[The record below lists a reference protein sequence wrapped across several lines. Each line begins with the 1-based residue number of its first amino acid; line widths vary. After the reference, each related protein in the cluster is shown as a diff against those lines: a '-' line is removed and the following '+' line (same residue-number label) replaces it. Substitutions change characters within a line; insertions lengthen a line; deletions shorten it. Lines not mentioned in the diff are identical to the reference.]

1 MHSAHRGRTRAV
13 LLALVACVALVPG
26 VLDRADARQ
35 APATDPSAGSV
46 HFAVDRPMCARP
58 ASPSVMRCFA
68 VQRVNVARG
77 TPGAYRY
84 RQPAGPA
91 RGPVGGYTP
100 ADLASA
106 YGFHPRVDRS
116 RLTVAVVM
124 WHDNPRAL
132 RDLNTFDRHYGFARE
147 TPHSFRKVN
156 QYGKSGPLPSG
167 DRRAGSEISLDL
179 QAVRA
184 VCRTCRLLLVEA
196 AHPTAAS
203 LATAENT
210 AVRLGAQVVTN
221 SFGEPEHRV
230 SRRVRQ
236 AFDHPGRVLIASV
249 GDDGWYGWDFGN
261 SRNGRSDSRPSF
273 PASYPG
279 LVGVGA
285 TTLRLDDNATRT
297 SETVWNGNGR
307 TDAIGHRR
315 ARPVGAAGGGCSRL
329 YPAQPWQRH
338 EPGYRRTGCAGKRVS
353 TDVSMLGDPQTGF
366 DVFDR
371 YGSSG
376 WVTVGGSSLSAPL
389 AAGMFALAGGSRG
402 VPFASS
408 QLYTNSAVHPG
419 LRFDVT
425 SGGNSYCGGAPTAK
439 CARTVRRRWPNA
451 GTGNPNAVGR
461 GLLDCSFP
469 ATGDASAPPRSSE
482 CNAIKGFD
490 GPTGV
495 GAPSGIGLFAP
506 TAPNVSVSA
515 RRAHYPVGRQ
525 ARFVAKVNESLPR
538 TSVRRYTWTWGDG
551 HTSATRRPAVRH
563 RYRRAG
569 TYRVTV
575 QVLDSRWQT
584 AQARTRVRIT
594 KR

>member
-1 MHSAHRGRTRAV
+1 ML
-13 LLALVACVALVPG
+13 LLALAACVAVVPG
-26 VLDRADARQ
+26 ALARADARQ
-35 APATDPSAGSV
+35 APSPDQPAAVV
-46 HFAVDRPMCARP
+46 HFAVNRPMCARP
-58 ASPSVMRCFA
+58 ASPRVMRCFA
-68 VQRVNVARG
+68 VQRVTVTRG

-84 RQPAGPA
+84 RQPSGLA
-91 RGPVGGYTP
+91 RGPAGGYTP
-100 ADLASA
+100 SDLARA
-106 YGFHPRVDRS
+106 YGYHPRVNRS
-116 RLTVAVVM
+116 HLTVAVVM

-132 RDLNTFDRHYGFARE
+132 RDLNTFDRHYGFPRE
-147 TPHSFRKVN
+147 TARSFRKVN

-167 DRRAGSEISLDL
+167 DRRAGSETSLDL

-184 VCRTCRLLLVEA
+184 VCRSCRLLLVEA
-196 AHPTAAS
+196 AQPTAGS

-221 SFGEPEHRV
+221 SFGEPEHPV

-236 AFDHPGRVLIASV
+236 AFDHPGRVLVASV

-261 SRNGRSDSRPSF
+261 SRHGRSDSRPSF

-285 TTLRLDDNATRT
+285 TTLRLDHSASRT

-307 TDAIGHRR
+307 ADVIGHRR
-315 ARPVGAAGGGCSRL
+315 GHPVGAAGGGCSRL

-338 EPGYRRTGCAGKRVS
+338 EPGYGRTGCAGKRLS
-353 TDVSMLGDPQTGF
+353 TDVAVLGDPQTGF
-366 DVFDR
+366 DVFDK

-419 LRFDVT
+419 LRYDVR
-425 SGGNSYCGGAPTAK
+425 SGGNGYCGGAPTAK
-439 CARTVRRRWPNA
+439 CARTVHRRWPKA
-451 GTGNPNAVGR
+451 GTGNPNALGR

-469 ATGDASAPPRSSE
+469 ASGDASAPPRSSE
-482 CNAIKGFD
+482 CNAGRGFD
-490 GPTGV
+490 GPSGV
-495 GAPSGIGLFAP
+495 GAPNDIGLFAP
-506 TAPNVSVSA
+506 TAPKVSVSA
-515 RRAHYPVGRQ
+515 RRAHYPAGRP
-525 ARFVAKVNESLPR
+525 ARFLARVTESLPG
-538 TSVRRYTWTWGDG
+538 TSVRRYAWTWGDG
-551 HTSATRRPAVRH
+551 RTSVTGRAHARH
-563 RYRRAG
+563 RYRHAG
-569 TYRVTV
+569 IYRVTV
-575 QVLDSRWQT
+575 HVRDSRWQT

-594 KR
+594 RP